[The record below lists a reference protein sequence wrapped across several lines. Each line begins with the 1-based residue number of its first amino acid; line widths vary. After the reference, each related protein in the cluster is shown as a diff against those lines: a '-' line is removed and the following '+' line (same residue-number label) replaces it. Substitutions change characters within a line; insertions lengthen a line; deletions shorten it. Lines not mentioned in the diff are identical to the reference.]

1 MNRLLIISALIS
13 VLIFS
18 GCGDQQKNKRESIG
32 VHKFAGV
39 EADSL
44 SYMQLNAGERW
55 LANKETTE
63 GIKMMTEI
71 VQNQAVYVSADSLKN
86 SLEAEMNKIFQK
98 CTMKGEAHEQ
108 LHSYLFPLKE
118 KIAALEEDNQEKGI
132 MDIDSYL
139 SKYLHY
145 FQ

>member
-1 MNRLLIISALIS
+1 MNRLLIISTLIL

-18 GCGDQQKNKRESIG
+18 GCDNQQKNKHGAIG
-32 VHKFAGV
+32 RHEHAGDK
-39 EADSL
+39 ADSL
-44 SYMQLNAGERW
+44 SYMQLNSGERW

-63 GIKMMTEI
+63 GIKMMIEI
-71 VQNQAVYVSADSLKN
+71 VQNQAVHISTDSLKN
-86 SLEAEMNKIFQK
+86 SLETKMNMIFQK

-118 KIAALEEDNQEKGI
+118 KIASLEDENREKVVV
-132 MDIDSYL
+132 DVNSYL
-139 SKYLHY
+139 SKYWLY